1 MRRAER
7 EVTRLED
14 ILSIMDRCGTVSVA
28 FGGDTPYVIPMNF
41 GYDCEDG
48 RVKLY
53 LHGAAEG
60 EKMARMARDPR
71 AAFTMVAKAQTI
83 GGATAC
89 AYSALYES
97 VCGSGVLS
105 RLEGEQKRR
114 GLTRLMAQ
122 IDPGR
127 RFVFEEASVEAVT
140 VLCLEVERI
149 SGKRHIR

>member
-7 EVTRLED
+7 EVTQLED

-41 GYDCEDG
+41 GYECVHG
-48 RVKLY
+48 QVRLY

-83 GGATAC
+83 EGTTAC
-89 AYSALYES
+89 AYTALYES

-114 GLTRLMAQ
+114 GLARLMAQ
-122 IDPGR
+122 AAPGR
-127 RFVFEEASVEAVT
+127 EFVFEEAAVEAVT
-140 VLCLEVERI
+140 VLCLHVEQI
-149 SGKRHIR
+149 SGKRHAR